1 MTIRR
6 VELERVSVKSS
17 KPLDKI
23 VAALEAEVGHPDI
36 GEFFRDTNNARTF
49 AELETVVYRSLGPTE
64 LMIFMK
70 LDQGAVLRKETGLDT
85 PRIVICWRP
94 FATMSRGLRSR
105 VKSLDEVIAAKPTAA
120 YDAKWGGFVID
131 PAFFTRLV

>member
-1 MTIRR
+1 MKSRRPSYFSLPTTPATSREPSCLWMAASRRSKPSIEENAMTIRR

-70 LDQGAVLRKETGLDT
+70 LDQGAVLRKET
-85 PRIVICWRP
+85 
-94 FATMSRGLRSR
+94 
-105 VKSLDEVIAAKPTAA
+105 
-120 YDAKWGGFVID
+120 
-131 PAFFTRLV
+131 